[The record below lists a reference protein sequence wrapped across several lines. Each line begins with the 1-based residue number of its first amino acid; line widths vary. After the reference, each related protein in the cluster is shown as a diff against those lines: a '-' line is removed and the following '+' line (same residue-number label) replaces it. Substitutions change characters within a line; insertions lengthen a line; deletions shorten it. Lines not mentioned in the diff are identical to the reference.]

1 VHPIAWIFGWPHRRS
16 ARALASST
24 APTAVVA
31 RLLIKEVPEI
41 ADGVVAIKGIARKP
55 GQRTKVLVRSW
66 SKSVDAIASVIGA
79 SNKRVSRIAAA
90 LDGEKVDV
98 IPWKKD
104 PELLIRMLLSPAN
117 VAEVDLDAELH
128 RATIVL
134 RHEDPLTTLFLSA
147 PENLELASEL
157 SGYRLETRD

>member
-1 VHPIAWIFGWPHRRS
+1 MDPIAWVFGWPNRRN
-16 ARALASST
+16 ARALAAAS

-31 RLLIKEVPEI
+31 QLLIQEVPEI

-55 GQRTKVLVRSW
+55 GHRTKVLVQSLTRG
-66 SKSVDAIASVIGA
+66 VDAIASVTGA
-79 SNKRVSRIAAA
+79 ANKRVTRIAAA
-90 LDGEKVDV
+90 LEGEKVDV

-117 VAEVDLDAELH
+117 VAEVDLDAEQR

-134 RHEDPLTTLFLSA
+134 RHEDPLTTLYLSA

-157 SGYRLETRD
+157 SGYRIETRP

>member
-1 VHPIAWIFGWPHRRS
+1 VDPIAWVFGWPHRRS
-16 ARALASST
+16 VRALAASS

-31 RLLIKEVPEI
+31 QLLIQEVPEV

-55 GQRTKVLVRSW
+55 GHRTKVLVRSW
-66 SKSVDAIASVIGA
+66 SGGVDAIASVTGV
-79 SNKRVSRIAAA
+79 SNKRVGRIAAA
-90 LDGEKVDV
+90 LDEKVDV

-117 VAEVDLDAELH
+117 VAEVDLNAEQRH
-128 RATIVL
+128 ATIVL

-157 SGYRLETRD
+157 SGYTIETRQ